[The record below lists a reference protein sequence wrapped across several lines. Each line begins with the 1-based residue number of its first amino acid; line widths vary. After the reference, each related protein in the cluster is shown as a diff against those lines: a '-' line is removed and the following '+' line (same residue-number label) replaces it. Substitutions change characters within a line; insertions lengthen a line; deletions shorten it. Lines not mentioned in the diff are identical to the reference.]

1 MLAGVRR
8 LFSKAHR
15 EEQLQERLQELR
27 RHLPVP
33 VFWLLGKTQSG
44 KTSVIKFLTGADQAE
59 IGRGFQPCTRFSRL
73 YQFPIAEAPLVA
85 FLDTRGLDEPGY
97 DPAEDLARFGDQAH
111 VVMVTAKVL
120 DHAQEHLLSHLGTIR
135 RARPGR
141 PVVLVFTCLHEA
153 YPQQQH
159 PLPYPLGADAVP
171 LPDSP
176 ALPPDLVRSIHE
188 QRRRFADLADRV
200 VAVDLTPPGE
210 GFNDPNYG
218 GPLLHQVLLDVLPG
232 ALRQTLLMLDET
244 RGELQDLYARHALP
258 HVLGYSTLAATA
270 AAVPFPVVDLVLVA
284 AIQSRMVYHLAEIY
298 GQALTGRRFL
308 EIAGTLG
315 IGLFV
320 RQGWRMLLKWIPF
333 LGPVLG
339 SVTGSAVA
347 GASTFALGKAFCWYY
362 RAIHEGHVPR
372 PEDLRRYYKEQL
384 THAEQVWTRLA
395 ARPAEDGSR

>member
-1 MLAGVRR
+1 
-8 LFSKAHR
+8 
-15 EEQLQERLQELR
+15 
-27 RHLPVP
+27 
-33 VFWLLGKTQSG
+33 
-44 KTSVIKFLTGADQAE
+44 
-59 IGRGFQPCTRFSRL
+59 
-73 YQFPIAEAPLVA
+73 
-85 FLDTRGLDEPGY
+85 
-97 DPAEDLARFGDQAH
+97 
-111 VVMVTAKVL
+111 
-120 DHAQEHLLSHLGTIR
+120 
-135 RARPGR
+135 
-141 PVVLVFTCLHEA
+141 
-153 YPQQQH
+153 
-159 PLPYPLGADAVP
+159 
-171 LPDSP
+171 
-176 ALPPDLVRSIHE
+176 
-188 QRRRFADLADRV
+188 
-200 VAVDLTPPGE
+200 VDLTPPGE

-258 HVLGYSTLAATA
+258 HVLGYSTLAATV
-270 AAVPFPVVDLVLVA
+270 AAVPFPVVDLVLLA

-339 SVTGSAVA
+339 SVTGGAVA

-384 THAEQVWTRLA
+384 THAEQVWTRRA